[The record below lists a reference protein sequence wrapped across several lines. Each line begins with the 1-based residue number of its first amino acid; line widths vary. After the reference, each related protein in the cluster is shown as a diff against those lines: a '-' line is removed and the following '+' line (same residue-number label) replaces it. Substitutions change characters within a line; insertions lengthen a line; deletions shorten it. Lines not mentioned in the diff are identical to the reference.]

1 MIRADL
7 HLHSRHSKHPGEWV
21 LQRLGAQESY
31 TDVEAV
37 YRACKAR
44 GCAFITLTDHNT
56 IDGALELAALHPKD
70 CFVSTEATAYFP
82 EDGCKIHI
90 LCYGI
95 TAAQFEAIQKARENI
110 YNLRDYLRLEGIA
123 CSVAHGTFDVN
134 GRLTVEHLEKLILL
148 FNTFESANGTRGE
161 SGNRLW
167 TEVLRS
173 LTPETIR
180 TLVAKHGIDP
190 WGEEP
195 WRKGLTGGSDDHAGL
210 FLGETYTLAEADS
223 VESLL
228 EAIRGRRTLAGG
240 RLGDHKAL
248 AYAVYKIASEYTH
261 AKGGVRGL
269 PGMLSS
275 ILFQSE
281 GPALRERMA
290 IKRLGFRRSARDQM
304 MAQFLKRLMEVAKVG
319 PTRGADWQVEQAY
332 DALATLVDACIRE
345 LVQSVQRGLSG
356 GEAPDLFQQIAT
368 VIPAAVF
375 SAPFFSTL
383 RMLNQNRTIHAEL
396 VDRFKLAGAGCPVR
410 TLWFSDTVSDLNGV
424 SVTLREVAAC
434 AARMNRPLGVVGC
447 LTDEEQA
454 LRPAGL
460 INLPCVCSFTPQF
473 YDAHTVRIPSLLR
486 AIDIVAACNPS
497 KIIVSTPGPVGLVGL
512 LVGRLLGIPCVGV
525 YHTDFTKQ
533 AELITDDLGVAG
545 MVESYLRWFYARMDE
560 IRVPTQAYIDKLAER
575 GYPRAQMRML
585 RRGLDCGFS
594 TVADATLAEAQRL
607 WFPAGGPP
615 VLLYA
620 GRVGREKNL
629 DLLFYVCRE
638 LKARRVAVRVV
649 IAGDG
654 PDLAALREQYGSD
667 AGVTFTGRLDRELLK
682 ACYASADLFLFP
694 STSDTFGMAVLE
706 AQALGL
712 PALVTDVGG
721 PQEIIRHGKTGYV
734 LPADDAELWV
744 RSAMRIIES
753 RTAHPEDFGR
763 WRAEIRETSSSLYS
777 WEALV
782 EEMIAP
788 ESKRTAQRE
797 TAVRDQKTGRRHAPE
812 PSPLVFSS

>member
-1 MIRADL
+1 MVRVDL
-7 HLHSRHSKHPGEWV
+7 HVHSKHSKHPGEWV

-31 TDVEAV
+31 TDVETV
-37 YRACKAR
+37 YRTCKAR
-44 GCAFITLTDHNT
+44 GCAFVTLTDHNT
-56 IDGALELAALHPKD
+56 IDGALELAALHPAD

-82 EDGCKIHI
+82 EDGCKIHV

-95 TAAQFEAIQKARENI
+95 TVAQFHGIQKARENI
-110 YNLRDYLRLEGIA
+110 YNLRDYLKIEGIA
-123 CSVAHGTFDVN
+123 CSVAHGTFDIN

-167 TEVLRS
+167 NEVLHS
-173 LTPETIR
+173 LTPETLN
-180 TLVAKHGIDP
+180 TLAARHAIEP

-195 WRKGLTGGSDDHAGL
+195 WRKGFTGGSDDHAGL
-210 FLGETYTLAEADS
+210 FQGETYTLAEADS
-223 VESLL
+223 VASLL
-228 EAIRGRRTLAGG
+228 DAIRGRRTLAGG

-248 AYAVYKIASEYTH
+248 AYAIYKIASEYTQ

-269 PGMLSS
+269 PGMLAS

-281 GPALRERMA
+281 GPAFRERLA
-290 IKRLGFRRSARDQM
+290 IKRLGLRRSARDQI
-304 MAQFLKRLMEVAKVG
+304 MAQFLKRLMEVAKG
-319 PTRGADWQVEQAY
+319 GAIRGADWQVEQAY
-332 DALATLVDACIRE
+332 DALATLVDACVRE
-345 LVQSVQRGLSG
+345 LVLAVQQGLSG

-368 VIPAAVF
+368 IIPAAVF

-383 RMLNQNRTIHAEL
+383 RLLNKNRSINTEL
-396 VDRFKLAGAGCPVR
+396 VDRFKLAGAGCHVR

-424 SVTLREVAAC
+424 SVTLREVASC

-447 LTDEEQA
+447 LTDAEQA
-454 LRPAGL
+454 LKPAGL

-486 AIDIVAACNPS
+486 AIDIVAACRPA
-497 KIIVSTPGPVGLVGL
+497 KIILSTPGPVGLVGL
-512 LVGRLLGIPCVGV
+512 LAARMLGIPCVGV

-533 AELITDDLGVAG
+533 AELITGDAG
-545 MVESYLRWFYARMDE
+545 AAGIVESYLRWFYARMDE

-585 RRGLDCGFS
+585 RRGLDSGFG
-594 TVADATLAEAQRL
+594 TVADAALAEARRL
-607 WFPAGGPP
+607 WFPAEGPP

-629 DLLFYVCRE
+629 DLLFYVYRE
-638 LKARRVAVRVV
+638 LKARRVAFRLV

-654 PDLAALREQYGSD
+654 PDLAALREQHAGD
-667 AGVTFTGRLDRELLK
+667 AGVTFTGRLDREQLK
-682 ACYASADLFLFP
+682 ACYVNADLFVFP

-706 AQALGL
+706 AQTMGL

-734 LPADDAELWV
+734 VPADDPELWI

-753 RTAHPEDFGR
+753 RAANPQDFGR
-763 WRAEIRETSSSLYS
+763 WRAEIRESSNSRYS

-788 ESKRTAQRE
+788 ESTPAKPREPAARTQE
-797 TAVRDQKTGRRHAPE
+797 KSKGHAPE
-812 PSPLVFSS
+812 SLKIVFSS